1 VQSGTM
7 TFVKKDLFDPGAHDP
22 LTLVELIATQ
32 KRWANER
39 LSETEML
46 VQVQGA
52 WATYH
57 MYFVWQEKL
66 SALQFCCQFDF
77 RVANA
82 TKRTD
87 VHALLSMIN
96 ERLWLGH
103 FDLNTDEQ
111 TPMFRHNLLMRSGDQ
126 ANAQQIEDVMG
137 IAAAECDR
145 FYPAF
150 QFVLWGNRSPDDAI
164 GAALIHTNGRA

>member
-1 VQSGTM
+1 M
-7 TFVKKDLFDPGAHDP
+7 TFVKKDLFDPGSHDP

-39 LSETEML
+39 LSETEMMI
-46 VQVQGA
+46 QVQGA

-77 RVANA
+77 RIPNPA
-82 TKRTD
+82 RSQ
-87 VHALLSMIN
+87 VHGLLSLIN

-103 FDLNTDEQ
+103 FDLNAEEQ
-111 TPMFRHNLLMRSGDQ
+111 TPMFRHNLLMRQADQ

-150 QFVLWGNRSPDDAI
+150 QFVIWGHRSPEDAI
-164 GAALIHTNGRA
+164 AAALVHTNGRA

>member
-1 VQSGTM
+1 MQIKPM

-39 LSETEML
+39 LSETEMMI
-46 VQVQGA
+46 QVPGA
-52 WATYH
+52 WAMYH

-77 RVANA
+77 RVPNPNRA
-82 TKRTD
+82 D
-87 VHALLSMIN
+87 VHTLLTMIN

-111 TPMFRHNLLMRSGDQ
+111 TPMFRHNLLMRSGEQ

-150 QFVLWGNRSPDDAI
+150 QFVLWGNRSPEDAI

>member
-1 VQSGTM
+1 MS
-7 TFVKKDLFDPGAHDP
+7 FVKKDLFDPGAHDP

-39 LSETEML
+39 LSETEMMI
-46 VQVQGA
+46 QITGA
-52 WATYH
+52 WSVYH

-77 RVANA
+77 RIPNPN
-82 TKRTD
+82 RSE
-87 VHALLSMIN
+87 VHSLLSLIN

-103 FDLNTDEQ
+103 FDLNTEEQ
-111 TPMFRHNLLMRSGDQ
+111 SPMFRHNLLMRATDQ
-126 ANAQQIEDVMG
+126 ANAQQIEDVMS
-137 IAAAECDR
+137 IAVAECDR

-150 QFVLWGNRSPDDAI
+150 QFVLWGNRSPEDAI
-164 GAALIHTNGRA
+164 AAALVHTSGRA